1 MKLLSLKLPKLS
13 NWKVRSPSATAKHP
27 LFLLPLVFCL
37 LPVNFYLLPHSL
49 LPATAQTIDTR
60 KIEADRLLKQ
70 GRQLLDAGRVEE
82 ATSAFEAALKLYQ
95 AIGDRREEGVVLGI
109 LGYAYQSL
117 EQFAK
122 ALAFHQQAAEIFRQM
137 GDLKSQGMALTYA
150 SQAYMNLGQLGKGL
164 ETAQAALAITRQSGN
179 PLFESANLSNI
190 GSIYTRQGQ
199 YAKAAEF
206 LEASLKVIR
215 QVDPN
220 AGGMILLN
228 LGSLYD
234 NLGQYPK
241 ALAFYQQAFDGFQRL
256 GAETLAG
263 MSLTMMG
270 LVYANQSQYAKAL
283 NAHQQA
289 LQTVQQGDYLT
300 GEGAIL
306 SNIGDVYRYLGQPAR
321 AIEFYER
328 SLKIAQQVNNGEG
341 QSATLNN
348 MGVAYNDLGQQKKAL
363 VVYEQALTII
373 QQRGYRAMQSKT
385 LNNIAISYYLL
396 GQYANAMKY
405 QQSSLRIAQQTGN
418 PDSEQSALAGMGLI
432 YNQQRQY
439 SQAQEAYQKALK
451 IAEQTGSPYVE
462 SMSLTGLGQTL
473 AQSGKMSAAEKTLYR
488 AIEITESLR
497 GGLKD
502 RDKVFLANRLVN
514 PYLWLQFTLIA
525 QNKTTTALEVA
536 ERGRTRA
543 FVELL
548 ATRLVG
554 DSTPSQ
560 TIQRLSQP
568 LSLPQIQ
575 QVARQQNATLV
586 EYSVVGGELYI
597 WLIRPTGQIEFRK
610 TRYKSSTPELQEL
623 VSGTHDVLRR
633 GAPRSGTTSTS
644 TSQPTNARLDQ
655 FGAYQL
661 RTLHQ
666 LLIEP
671 IADLLPKNP
680 SDRVIFIPQNELSLV
695 PFPALLNEKGTYL
708 IEQHTLLTAPSIQV
722 LSFTNQNQQ
731 QLNRTPNRTALVV
744 GNPTL
749 PKLLEGRLAPLP
761 AAEQEARTVAQLL
774 KTTPMIGAAANKSAV
789 LNQMPQARFIHLAT
803 HGLLTPNGGNA
814 PGAIVLAPDSP
825 NQINDGLL
833 TPTEILKMKL
843 KAELVVLSAC
853 DTAQGDVTSDGIVG
867 LSRSLIAAGVP
878 SVIVSLWAVPD
889 APTKELM
896 QAFYQN
902 LKNNPDKAQAL
913 RQAMITTMEAHPQP
927 RNWAAFTLIGEAE

>member
-1 MKLLSLKLPKLS
+1 MS
-13 NWKVRSPSATAKHP
+13 VG
-27 LFLLPLVFCL
+27 
-37 LPVNFYLLPHSL
+37 FYIPPHFS
-49 LPATAQTIDTR
+49 LPASAQAIDAR
-60 KIEADRLLKQ
+60 KAEADRLSKQ
-70 GRQLLDAGRVEE
+70 GRQSFDAGRVEE
-82 ATSAFEAALKLYQ
+82 AISAFEAALKLYQ
-95 AIGDRREEGVVLGI
+95 SIGDRAEEGVVLGI
-109 LGYAYQSL
+109 LGFAYDSL

-122 ALAFHQQAAEIFRQM
+122 ALAFHLQAAEVFRRV
-137 GDLKSQGMALTYA
+137 GNRKAEGMALSYA
-150 SQAYMNLGQLGKGL
+150 GRAYADLGQLDKSL
-164 ETAQAALAITRQSGN
+164 ETAQAALAIAQEFGDGM
-179 PLFESANLSNI
+179 LESMNLNNI
-190 GSIYTRQGQ
+190 GRIYTRWGQ

-206 LEASLKVIR
+206 LEASLKAAR
-215 QVDPN
+215 QVYPD
-220 AGGMILLN
+220 AGGVILLN
-228 LGSLYD
+228 LGSVYD

-241 ALAFYQQAFDGFQRL
+241 ALGFYQQALAAFQRI
-256 GAETLAG
+256 GARREAG
-263 MSLTMMG
+263 MTLTLIG
-270 LVYANQSQYAKAL
+270 LIYTKQSQYAQAI
-283 NAHQQA
+283 NTHQQA
-289 LQTVQQGDYLT
+289 LQMVQQSSYRT

-306 SNIGDVYRYLGQPAR
+306 SNIGDVYQQLGQPTKAL
-321 AIEFYER
+321 EFYER
-328 SLKIAQQVNNGEG
+328 SLKIAQQIGNREGE
-341 QSATLNN
+341 SMTLNN
-348 MGVAYNDLGQQKKAL
+348 MGNAYMALGQRTKAL
-363 VVYEQALTII
+363 GVFEQALKIV
-373 QQRGYRAMQSKT
+373 QQHGDRASESRGLSNLGR
-385 LNNIAISYYLL
+385 IYYDL

-405 QQSSLRIAQQTGN
+405 FQSALGIAQQIGN
-418 PDSEQSALAGMGLI
+418 RESEQAALGNIGQV
-432 YNQQRQY
+432 YNKFGQY
-439 SQAQEAYQKALK
+439 SQAQESHQQALK
-451 IAEQTGSPYVE
+451 IAQQTGDRLNE
-462 SMSLTGLGQTL
+462 SLILTGLGQAL
-473 AQSGKMSAAEKTLYR
+473 AGAGKISAAEKTLYN
-488 AIEITESLR
+488 AIEIVESLR

-548 ATRLVG
+548 ATRLAG
-554 DSTPSQ
+554 DSTPPQ
-560 TIQRLSQP
+560 TLQRLSQP

-597 WLIRPTGQIEFRK
+597 WLILPTGQIEFRK
-610 TRYKSSTPELQEL
+610 TRYNSSTTKLQEL
-623 VSGTHDVLRR
+623 VSTTHNVLRR
-633 GAPRSGTTSTS
+633 GVRRSETTSTP
-644 TSQPTNARLDQ
+644 TSQPTNDRLNQ

-680 SDRVIFIPQNELSLV
+680 TDRVIFIPQNELLLV
-695 PFPALLNEKGTYL
+695 PFPALLDAKGTYL

-731 QLNRTPNRTALVV
+731 QLNPTLNRTALVV

-749 PKLLEGRLAPLP
+749 PKLSEGRLAPLP
-761 AAEQEARTVAQLL
+761 AAEQEARAVAQLL

-789 LNQMPQARFIHLAT
+789 IKQMPQARFIHLAT

-825 NQINDGLL
+825 DQVDDGLL
-833 TPTEILKMKL
+833 TPTEILNMKL

-853 DTAQGDVTSDGIVG
+853 DTAQGDITSDGIVG

-889 APTKELM
+889 APTAELM
-896 QAFYQN
+896 QTFYQYF
-902 LKNNPDKAQAL
+902 LQKQPDKAQAL
-913 RQAMITTMEAHPQP
+913 RQAMLTTMKTHPQP

>member
-1 MKLLSLKLPKLS
+1 MKPFSPKLLNS
-13 NWKVRSPSATAKHP
+13 NYRILRSR
-27 LFLLPLVFCL
+27 FLLPLTFCL
-37 LPVNFYLLPHSL
+37 LSAAFYIPPLAPRL
-49 LPATAQTIDTR
+49 AIAQTINTR
-60 KIEADRLLKQ
+60 KVEADLLSKQ
-70 GRQLLDAGRVEE
+70 GRQLLDEGRVEE
-82 ATSAFEAALKLYQ
+82 AISAFEAALKLYQ
-95 AIGDRREEGVVLGI
+95 SISDRAQEGAVLGI
-109 LGYAYQSL
+109 LGYAYDSL

-122 ALAFHQQAAEIFRQM
+122 ALAFYQQAAEVFRRV
-137 GDLKSQGMALTYA
+137 GDHKAEGMALA
-150 SQAYMNLGQLGKGL
+150 FAGRAYTDLGQLAKSL
-164 ETAQAALAITRQSGN
+164 ETAQASLVIARKAEDRML
-179 PLFESANLSNI
+179 ESMNLNNI
-190 GSIYTRQGQ
+190 GGIYTRWGQ

-206 LEASLKVIR
+206 LEASLKAAR
-215 QVDPN
+215 QVYPD
-220 AGGMILLN
+220 AGGVILLS
-228 LGSLYD
+228 LGSVYE

-241 ALAFYQQAFDGFQRL
+241 ALGFYQQALEGFQRI
-256 GAETLAG
+256 GAPAQAG
-263 MSLTMMG
+263 MTLTLVG
-270 LVYANQSQYAKAL
+270 LIYTKQSQYAKAITT
-283 NAHQQA
+283 HQQA
-289 LQTVQQGDYLT
+289 LQMVQQSGYRK

-306 SNIGDVYRYLGQPAR
+306 SNIGDVYQQLGQPTKAL
-321 AIEFYER
+321 EFYER
-328 SLKIAQQVNNGEG
+328 SLKIAQQIGNREGE
-341 QSATLNN
+341 SATLNN
-348 MGVAYNDLGQQKKAL
+348 MSNAYMDLGQRDKAL
-363 VVYEQALTII
+363 GVLEQALKIV
-373 QQRGYRAMQSKT
+373 QQSGDRASESRG
-385 LNNIAISYYLL
+385 LINIGGIYYDL

-405 QQSSLRIAQQTGN
+405 SQSALRIAQQIGN
-418 PDSEQSALAGMGLI
+418 RESEQGALGNIGQTYIQL
-432 YNQQRQY
+432 RQY
-439 SQAQEAYQKALK
+439 SQAQEAYQQALK
-451 IAEQTGSPYVE
+451 IAQQTGDRLDE
-462 SMSLTGLGQTL
+462 SLILTGLGQML
-473 AQSGKMSAAEKTLYR
+473 ARSGRVSAAEKPLYE
-488 AIEITESLR
+488 AIEIVESLR

-502 RDKVFLANRLVN
+502 RDKVFLANRLVS

-525 QNKTTTALEVA
+525 QNKTTTALEVS

-548 ATRLVG
+548 ATRLAG

-568 LSLPQIQ
+568 LTLPQIQ

-586 EYSVVGGELYI
+586 EYSMVGGELYI

-610 TRYKSSTPELQEL
+610 TRYESSTIKLQEL
-623 VSGTHDVLRR
+623 VSDTHDVLRR
-633 GAPRSGTTSTS
+633 GVRRSGTTSTP
-644 TSQPTNARLDQ
+644 TSQPTNDRLNQ

-680 SDRVIFIPQNELSLV
+680 TDRVIFIPQNELLLV

-722 LSFTNQNQQ
+722 LSFTDQNQQ

-749 PKLLEGRLAPLP
+749 PKLLEGSLVPLP
-761 AAEQEARTVAQLL
+761 AAEQEARAVAQLL

-803 HGLLTPNGGNA
+803 HGLLTSNNGNA

-825 NQINDGLL
+825 NQVNDGLL
-833 TPTEILKMKL
+833 TPSEILNMKL

-867 LSRSLIAAGVP
+867 LSRSLISAGVP

-889 APTKELM
+889 APTSELM
-896 QAFYQN
+896 QTFYKFLQEQ
-902 LKNNPDKAQAL
+902 PDKAQAL
-913 RQAMITTMEAHPQP
+913 RHAMLTTMKTHPQP

>member
-1 MKLLSLKLPKLS
+1 MPL
-13 NWKVRSPSATAKHP
+13 ATAKHP
-27 LFLLPLVFCL
+27 RFLLPLAFCL
-37 LPVNFYLLPHSL
+37 LPVNFCLPPHSP
-49 LPATAQTIDTR
+49 LPAIAQTIDTR
-60 KIEADRLLKQ
+60 KTEADRLSKQ
-70 GRQLLDAGRVEE
+70 GRQLFDAGRVKE
-82 ATSAFEAALKLYQ
+82 AIAAFEAALKLYQ
-95 AIGDRREEGVVLGI
+95 SVGDRAEEGAVLGI
-109 LGYAYQSL
+109 LGYAYHSL

-122 ALAFHQQAAEIFRQM
+122 ALAFHKQAAEVFRQT
-137 GDLKSQGMALTYA
+137 GDRKAEGIALTYV
-150 SQAYMNLGQLGKGL
+150 SLAYVDLGQLDKSL
-164 ETAQAALAITRQSGN
+164 ETAQAALVIARQAGDRM
-179 PLFESANLSNI
+179 FESANLSNI
-190 GSIYTRQGQ
+190 GAIYTRWGQ

-206 LEASLKVIR
+206 LEASLKVAR
-215 QVDPN
+215 QVYPN
-220 AGGMILLN
+220 AGGVILLN
-228 LGSLYD
+228 LGSVYE

-241 ALAFYQQAFDGFQRL
+241 ALGFYQQSLAAFQRI
-256 GAETLAG
+256 GARREAG
-263 MSLTMMG
+263 MTLTLMG
-270 LVYANQSQYAKAL
+270 LIYTKQSQYAKAIDT
-283 NAHQQA
+283 HQQA
-289 LQTVQQGDYLT
+289 LQMVQQSDYRT

-306 SNIGDVYRYLGQPAR
+306 SNIGDVYHQLGQSTKAL
-321 AIEFYER
+321 EFYER
-328 SLKIAQQVNNGEG
+328 SLKIAQQISNREGE
-341 QSATLNN
+341 SATLNN
-348 MGVAYNDLGQQKKAL
+348 MGNAYMNLGQRNKAWE
-363 VVYEQALTII
+363 VFEQALKIL
-373 QQRGYRAMQSKT
+373 QQSGNLADKSRT
-385 LNNIAISYYLL
+385 LSNIGGIYYES
-396 GQYANAMKY
+396 GQYTNAMKY
-405 QQSSLRIAQQTGN
+405 FQSALRIAQQIGN
-418 PDSEQSALAGMGLI
+418 PESEQAALHNIGQI
-432 YNQQRQY
+432 YIQLRQY
-439 SQAQEAYQKALK
+439 SQAQESYQQALK
-451 IAEQTGSPYVE
+451 IAQHTGDRLDE
-462 SMSLTGLGQTL
+462 SLSLTGLGQML
-473 AQSGKMSAAEKTLYR
+473 ARSGRVSAAEKPLYE
-488 AIEITESLR
+488 AIGIVESLR

-525 QNKTTTALEVA
+525 QNKTATALEVA

-548 ATRLVG
+548 ATRLAG

-597 WLIRPTGQIEFRK
+597 WLIRPMGQIEFRK
-610 TRYKSSTPELQEL
+610 TRYKFSTTELQEL
-623 VSGTHDVLRR
+623 VSVTHDVLQR
-633 GAPRSGTTSTS
+633 GVRRSGTTFTS

-680 SDRVIFIPQNELSLV
+680 SDRVIFIPQNELLLV

-722 LSFTNQNQQ
+722 LSFTDQNQQ
-731 QLNRTPNRTALVV
+731 QLNRTSNRTALVV

-749 PKLLEGRLAPLP
+749 PKLLEGRLVPLP

-803 HGLLTPNGGNA
+803 HGLLTPNSGNA
-814 PGAIVLAPDSP
+814 PGAIVLAPSSP
-825 NQINDGLL
+825 NQVNDGLL
-833 TPTEILKMKL
+833 TPTEILNMKL

-889 APTKELM
+889 APTAELM
-896 QAFYQN
+896 QTFYQN
-902 LKNNPDKAQAL
+902 LQKNPNKAQAL
-913 RQAMITTMEAHPQP
+913 RQAMLTTMKIHPQP
-927 RNWAAFTLIGEAE
+927 RDWAAFTLIGEAE